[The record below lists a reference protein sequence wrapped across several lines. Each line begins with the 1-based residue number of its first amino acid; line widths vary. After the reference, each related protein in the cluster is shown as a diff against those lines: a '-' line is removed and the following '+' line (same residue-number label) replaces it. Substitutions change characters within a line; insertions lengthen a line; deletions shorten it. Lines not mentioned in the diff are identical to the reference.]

1 MNKKELIE
9 VVATEHEI
17 SKAEAERIVGTVFST
32 IAKAIKKEGE
42 VSLFGFGSF
51 KLKKR
56 AARTGRNP
64 QTGATVKI
72 KASKTVG
79 FKPASALKASL

>member
-1 MNKKELIE
+1 MNKKDLIE
-9 VVATEHEI
+9 IVADTHEI
-17 SKAEAERIVGTVFST
+17 SKAEAERIVGTVFAT
-32 IAKAIKKEGE
+32 IAKAIKKDGE

-56 AARTGRNP
+56 AARMGRNP

-79 FKPASALKASL
+79 FKPATALRAPL